1 MQGLL
6 RYVII
11 KNMSKIKEVS
21 DKIKEE
27 VCQVF
32 KGNTDV
38 VDMVLACL
46 FAGGHVLLEDVP
58 GTGKTV
64 LAKSVAKAS
73 GLEFSRIQCTP
84 DLMPSDVTGSSVWLP
99 DSKSFEF
106 RAGPVMASIVLVDE
120 LNRATP
126 RTQSALLECMAEN
139 QVSVDGIR
147 HELEKPFFVLATEN
161 PVESEGT
168 FPLPEAQKD
177 RFMMTLSMGYPSE
190 AEEAEIIT
198 AQRSLIHPVEN
209 VKAVVAKNDILEAMK
224 EAVEIHV
231 DDAVLSYLISLTKAS
246 RNDLRIAAGVS
257 PRGSIALYKACQAYA
272 AVNGRMFVTP
282 EDVKLL
288 ALPVFRKRIILTSDS
303 LLKGYTADKII
314 NELIET
320 VPVPA
325 FRAHV

>member
-1 MQGLL
+1 MC
-6 RYVII
+6 YNFI
-11 KNMSKIKEVS
+11 MSKIKAVS
-21 DKIKEE
+21 DQIKNE

-32 KGNTDV
+32 RGNTNL

-64 LAKSVAKAS
+64 LAKAVAKAS
-73 GLEFSRIQCTP
+73 GLAFSRIQCTP

-99 DSKSFEF
+99 DSKKFEF
-106 RAGPVMASIVLVDE
+106 RAGPVMASILLVDE

-126 RTQSALLECMAEN
+126 RTQSALLECMAEG

-177 RFMMTLSMGYPSE
+177 RFMMTLSMGYPDE
-190 AEEAEIIT
+190 ENEAEIIT
-198 AQRSLIHPVEN
+198 AQRSLVHPVEN
-209 VKAVVAKNDILEAMK
+209 VKALVGKEEILEAMK

-231 DDAVLSYLISLTKAS
+231 DEAVLTYLISLTRAT
-246 RNDLRIAAGVS
+246 RNDIRLAAGVS
-257 PRGSIALYKACQAYA
+257 PRGSIALYKACQAFA
-272 AVNGRMFVTP
+272 AVNGRSYVTP

-288 ALPVFRKRIILTSDS
+288 ALPVFRKRIILSSDS

-314 NELIET
+314 MELIEQT
-320 VPVPA
+320 PVPA
-325 FRAHV
+325 FKAHI

>member
-1 MQGLL
+1 
-6 RYVII
+6 
-11 KNMSKIKEVS
+11 MSKIKQVS

-32 KGNTDV
+32 KGNTDI

-64 LAKSVAKAS
+64 FAKSVAKAS
-73 GLEFSRIQCTP
+73 GLDFSRIQCTP

-126 RTQSALLECMAEN
+126 RTQSALLECMAEG
-139 QVSVDGIR
+139 QVSVDGVR
-147 HELEKPFFVLATEN
+147 HELKKPFFVLATEN

-190 AEEAEIIT
+190 VEEAEIIT

-209 VKAVVAKNDILEAMK
+209 VKAVVDAQEILEAMK
-224 EAVEIHV
+224 EAVDVHV
-231 DDAVLSYLISLTKAS
+231 DEAVLSYLIALTKAS
-246 RNDLRIAAGVS
+246 RDDVRVAAGVS

-272 AVNGRMFVTP
+272 AVAGRSFVTP

-303 LLKGYTADKII
+303 ILKGYIAEKII
-314 NELIET
+314 KDLIEQ

-325 FRAHV
+325 FKAHV

>member
-1 MQGLL
+1 
-6 RYVII
+6 
-11 KNMSKIKEVS
+11 MSKIKEVS

-73 GLEFSRIQCTP
+73 GLAFSRIQCTP

-99 DSKSFEF
+99 DSKKFEF

-126 RTQSALLECMAEN
+126 RTQSALLECMAES
-139 QVSVDGIR
+139 QVSVDGVR
-147 HELEKPFFVLATEN
+147 HELDKPFFVLATEN

-198 AQRSLIHPVEN
+198 AQRSLVHPVEN
-209 VKAVVAKNDILEAMK
+209 VKSVVSKEEILDAMK

-231 DDAVLSYLISLTKAS
+231 DEAVLSYLISLTKAS
-246 RNDLRIAAGVS
+246 RNDVRVAAGVS

-272 AVNGRMFVTP
+272 AVKGRSFVTP

-288 ALPVFRKRIILTSDS
+288 ALPVFRNRIILTSDS

-314 NELIET
+314 GELIEQ

>member
-1 MQGLL
+1 
-6 RYVII
+6 
-11 KNMSKIKEVS
+11 MSKIKEVS

-126 RTQSALLECMAEN
+126 RTQSALLECMAEG
-139 QVSVDGIR
+139 QVSVDGVR
-147 HELEKPFFVLATEN
+147 HSLDKPFFVLATEN

-177 RFMMTLSMGYPSE
+177 RFMMTLSMGYPSDV
-190 AEEAEIIT
+190 EEAQIIT
-198 AQRSLIHPVEN
+198 AQRSLVHPVEN
-209 VKAVVAKNDILEAMK
+209 VKAVVSKKDILEAME
-224 EAVEIHV
+224 EAVEVHV
-231 DDAVLSYLISLTKAS
+231 DDAVLAYLIALAKAS
-246 RNDLRIAAGVS
+246 REDMRIAAGVS

-272 AVNGRMFVTP
+272 AVNGRTFVTP

-303 LLKGYTADKII
+303 LLKGYDADKII
-314 NELIET
+314 RDIILQ
-320 VPVPA
+320 VPIPA
-325 FRAHV
+325 FKAHV